1 MRNVRPGDVWILCF
15 LSLITLNW
23 WVSCMLQL
31 FEWVFIFYFYHSKLT
46 KLSYELVRMRK
57 KKKFWVMKIE
67 LWWHFRNFAQL
78 IGPTFCVLSNPCKL
92 TWLPNGSLLSH
103 HTWLFFAL
111 FLWFSVF
118 LPSHSSSLFFLHVR
132 SGLGFSNFFS
142 LFSFPFTLG
151 FWVWFLFSLF
161 LSPFH

>member
-1 MRNVRPGDVWILCF
+1 MRNVRGCLDFVFSISHHSKLVGLMHVTIVWMSFYFLF
-15 LSLITLNW
+15 LSLKTHQIEL
-23 WVSCMLQL
+23 WVS
-31 FEWVFIFYFYHSKLT
+31 EH
-46 KLSYELVRMRK
+46 EEK
-57 KKKFWVMKIE
+57 KKNFWVIKIE
-67 LWWHFRNFAQL
+67 LWWHFRNFTQL

-92 TWLPNGSLLSH
+92 TWLPNGSLHSH

-111 FLWFSVF
+111 SLWFSVF
-118 LPSHSSSLFFLHVR
+118 LPSHSSSLFFLHAR
-132 SGLGFSNFFS
+132 SGLGLSNFFS